1 MLDNYNGIAGISEP
15 VEYAYELI
23 YVVAV
28 KPRRRL
34 VQNVKRFTRGTF
46 GKLGCKLNSLRFAAR
61 KRGCGLTEFNIS
73 ETYVLQGFYLVVNS
87 RYILEIFHCLVDRH
101 IENVRNVFAFK
112 LNLERFVIVSFALA
126 LFTRNENVGKKM
138 HFDFYDS
145 VALTFF
151 ASAAGYVERKSS
163 RLISSFFRVVGSGE
177 NLSDISKRARIR
189 RGVRSRRSAY
199 RRLVYR
205 DHLIEI
211 IHALDFIALSVTDF
225 RAVEFVRHY
234 R

>member
-73 ETYVLQGFYLVVNS
+73 E
-87 RYILEIFHCLVDRH
+87 
-101 IENVRNVFAFK
+101 
-112 LNLERFVIVSFALA
+112 RFSPLPT
-126 LFTRNENVGKKM
+126 TRKKE
-138 HFDFYDS
+138 D
-145 VALTFF
+145 
-151 ASAAGYVERKSS
+151 
-163 RLISSFFRVVGSGE
+163 
-177 NLSDISKRARIR
+177 IR
-189 RGVRSRRSAY
+189 R
-199 RRLVYR
+199 
-205 DHLIEI
+205 E
-211 IHALDFIALSVTDF
+211 DF
-225 RAVEFVRHY
+225 RST
-234 R
+234 